1 MYADFNRPNYQKFL
15 MSLLVKRQGPVFV
28 SKHST
33 YAIKHSNELF
43 KQSAKLLKL
52 LEKIE
57 TSCRR

>member
-1 MYADFNRPNYQKFL
+1 MYTDFNRPNYQKFL

-52 LEKIE
+52 
-57 TSCRR
+57 